1 MSTDTKISS
10 SASEPAIVSIMV
22 PFNRFFHNEAS
33 SGVVLIACTVIALI
47 WANSPFYHSYE
58 ELFHHMEFAI
68 GFGEYHLSES
78 LHFWINDGL
87 MVIFFFVVG
96 LEIKREVLAGELSE
110 PRKAA
115 LPIAGAIGG
124 MIVPAI
130 IYTMFNMGG
139 EGAAGW
145 GIPMATDI
153 AFAIGLLALLGDK
166 APLSLKVFLT
176 ALAIV
181 DDLGAVL
188 VIAVFYTTDLS
199 FEMLAI
205 GMAIFG
211 LLILAS
217 RIGVR
222 NLLVYTLLA
231 IGLWLAFLFS
241 GVHATI
247 AGVLAAMAIP
257 ARTRLNSKDFIKT
270 GNHLMKEFGKASA
283 DHTTVLSNRKQRA
296 ILTTLETACEQAETP
311 LQRFENGLHLW
322 VSFLI
327 IPIFAIA
334 NAGVHLEGSI
344 AGTLTNPIAL
354 GIMFGLVIGKQVGV
368 TGAAWLAVKSGLAAL
383 PEGTTWKQVYAMSW
397 LAGIGFTM
405 SLFIAGLAFDGAHE
419 ELLTVAK
426 FGVLVASLI
435 AGVVGFIVTTMT
447 ATPPAAKK

>member
-1 MSTDTKISS
+1 MSTKIEVSS
-10 SASEPAIVSIMV
+10 STPEPPIVIITK
-22 PFNRFFHNEAS
+22 PFQRFFHNEAS
-33 SGVVLIACTVIALI
+33 SGVILILCTVIALI

-58 ELFHHMEFAI
+58 ELFHHMKFTI
-68 GFGEYHLSES
+68 GFGEYNLSES

-96 LEIKREVLAGELSE
+96 LEIKREVLAGELSSI
-110 PRKAA
+110 RQAA

-124 MIVPAI
+124 MIVPAV
-130 IYTMFNMGG
+130 IYMVFNFGR
-139 EGAAGW
+139 EGAGGW

-188 VIAVFYTTDLS
+188 VIAIFYTTSLS
-199 FEMLAI
+199 LEMLAI

-211 LLILAS
+211 LLILS
-217 RIGVR
+217 NRLGVR
-222 NLLVYTLLA
+222 NLLVYILLS

-257 ARTRLNSKDFIKT
+257 ARTRLNSDDFIQT
-270 GNHLMKEFGKASA
+270 GNQLMKAFENASE
-283 DHTTVLSNRKQRA
+283 DHTTVLSNRDQRA

-311 LQRFENGLHLW
+311 LQRFEHGLHLW

-354 GIMFGLVIGKQVGV
+354 GIMFGLVVGKQIGV
-368 TGAAWLAVKSGLAAL
+368 TGAAWLAVKTGLAAL
-383 PEGTTWKQVYAMSW
+383 PEGVTWKQVYAMSW

-405 SLFIAGLAFDGAHE
+405 SLFIAGLAFDSAHE
-419 ELLTVAK
+419 EMLTIAK

-447 ATPPAAKK
+447 ATPVKK